1 MKSVGTLLIVVAF
14 GARAA
19 AQSTAVV
26 FPSDDT
32 WVQQGGHSSQ
42 PRGRRKEMVSTGTK
56 FGLVKFNLISFL
68 PTSTSIKSATL
79 QMVPIK
85 MPPKATIWLLEVT
98 EEWSEAETTDLNAPS
113 INMTPIGAMDV
124 PPHSN
129 QKSLDADVTDIVRIW
144 AANPSENN
152 GFAFKTEQGQTANL
166 ATKENVPRT
175 PRLIVVFEESNGGQ
189 GSTGPTGAPGVKGP
203 TGAAG
208 PTGPSGVAGPTG
220 GTGAKGPTGP
230 PGGPTGA
237 TGAPGPTGPTGP
249 TGAAGASGSVGP
261 TGSTGPQGVT
271 GRTGPTGAT
280 GAEGATGTQGPTG
293 PTGTPGAVGPTG
305 PIGLPGNQGPPGDTG
320 ATGPTGAT
328 GATGLTGDTG
338 STGATGVRGPTG
350 ASGTSNSTMLFSC
363 GVTTIGNNDFVGVGG
378 VSGTENKVQQVM
390 SVGGT
395 FTALGCFINV
405 TVTATAGVT
414 FTVQKNGAPTSLIC
428 TIPNGGTS
436 GLGTG
441 NVPFVAGDLIDIA
454 TPGTGV
460 PGGAEGSFALAVGP

>member
-1 MKSVGTLLIVVAF
+1 MKRVGTLLIVVAF

-42 PRGRRKEMVSTGTK
+42 PRGRKKEMVSTGTK

-68 PTSTSIKSATL
+68 PTNTSIQSATL
-79 QMVPIK
+79 QMVSIK

-98 EEWSEAETTDLNAPS
+98 GEWSEAFTTDLTAPS
-113 INMTPIGAMDV
+113 INRTPIGAMDV
-124 PPHSN
+124 PPHAN
-129 QKSLDADVTDIVRIW
+129 QQSLDADVTDIVRRW
-144 AANPSENN
+144 VANPSENN
-152 GFAFKTEQGQTANL
+152 GFALKSEHGETVTL

-220 GTGAKGPTGP
+220 ATGAKGPTGP

-261 TGSTGPQGVT
+261 TGPTGPQGVT
-271 GRTGPTGAT
+271 GPTGHTGAT
-280 GAEGATGTQGPTG
+280 GAEGATGAQGPTG
-293 PTGTPGAVGPTG
+293 PTGTSGAVGPTG
-305 PIGLPGNQGPPGDTG
+305 PTGLPGNQGLPGDTG
-320 ATGPTGAT
+320 ASGPTGAT

-338 STGATGVRGPTG
+338 STGATGDTGPTG
-350 ASGTSNSTMLFSC
+350 AGGPSNSTMLFSS
-363 GVTTIGNNDFVGVGG
+363 GAGTIGNNDFVGVGG
-378 VSGTENKVQQVM
+378 VNVKENEVQQVM

-405 TVTATAGVT
+405 TAPADLT
-414 FTVQKNGAPTSLIC
+414 FTVQRNGAPTSLIC
-428 TIPNGGTS
+428 TIPSGGTS
-436 GLGTG
+436 AVATG
-441 NVPFVAGDLIDIA
+441 SVPFVAGDLIDIA
-454 TPGTGV
+454 TPPANM
-460 PGGAEGSFALAVGP
+460 PGGAAGSFALTVGP